1 MRGAFFHDQI
11 AQLLIQAPICATF
24 LPAPAAA
31 DERDGSSALAADI
44 SREQALTPAEAAD
57 VVARNMPFLPV
68 RPSDEARYLTLLLAL
83 WHPHSRR
90 LVFANAGSFP
100 PLVCR
105 KGEFVKVRAEGVPL
119 GLLLGRA
126 DFSNLFID
134 LSGKHPASMA
144 EAKAQGLPVI
154 AYGVLI
160 NDIVT
165 FLIIAFV
172 VFLIV
177 KAVNRLRA
185 APPPPPNTKDCPRCL
200 TAIPLAATRCAACC
214 ADLPATAR

>member
-1 MRGAFFHDQI
+1 MLKEFKEFIARGNVIDLAVAVIIGAAFGKI
-11 AQLLIQAPICATF
+11 VT
-24 LPAPAAA
+24 
-31 DERDGSSALAADI
+31 S
-44 SREQALTPAEAAD
+44 
-57 VVARNMPFLPV
+57 
-68 RPSDEARYLTLLLAL
+68 
-83 WHPHSRR
+83 
-90 LVFANAGSFP
+90 LV
-100 PLVCR
+100 
-105 KGEFVKVRAEGVPL
+105 EGVIMPPL

-185 APPPPPNTKDCPRCL
+185 APPPPPNTKDCPYCL
-200 TAIPLAATRCAACC
+200 TAIPLGAKRCAACC
-214 ADLPATAR
+214 ADQPANA